1 MAWHG
6 RKGFN
11 SQNMSNYKFKIPS
24 LYKGLDEDAAVKELE
39 RIAEKCGALTPEILV
54 AESRDDNAVLHGIFE
69 WDDAKA
75 AEGYRREQAR
85 KFLTNITYEVQR
97 EEVTITARLF
107 VNTYTADKPDERT
120 YNKLPDVIKDKVA
133 YKDLLEQAKRDA
145 QNFVVK
151 YAQLSEIGGVKIA
164 LQKFVAGIFN

>member
-1 MAWHG
+1 
-6 RKGFN
+6 
-11 SQNMSNYKFKIPS
+11 MSNYKFKIPS
-24 LYKGLDEDAAVKELE
+24 LYKGLDEDAAVNELD
-39 RIAEKCGALTPEILV
+39 RIADKFGALTPDILV

-69 WDDAKA
+69 WDDTKA

-97 EEVTITARLF
+97 EEVTIAARLF
-107 VNTYTADKPDERT
+107 VNTYTAANPDERT

-133 YKDLLEQAKRDA
+133 YKDMLEQAKRDA

-151 YAQLSEIGGVKIA
+151 YAQLSEIGGVKVA
-164 LQKFVAGIFN
+164 MQKFIADILE

>member
-1 MAWHG
+1 
-6 RKGFN
+6 
-11 SQNMSNYKFKIPS
+11 MSNYKFKIPS
-24 LYKGLDEDAAVKELE
+24 LYKGLDEDAAVKELD

-54 AESRDDNAVLHGIFE
+54 AESRDENAVLHGIFE

-164 LQKFVAGIFN
+164 LQKFVAGIMQ